1 MSTNPEVF
9 IRRTKLRR
17 KFEEAF
23 RSLNLSVRARAKAEG
38 KEPFFTKYSD
48 HLLDRAIQR
57 EIDEEYVFSVLSKI
71 PDHLKEINEFL
82 AMPWLPIDPKDI
94 DENIEYKPMR
104 LEITDGN
111 LWLGFTMDI
120 PRPGKGPSIKCRMA
134 FVNDKRLKGKIS
146 TKVIHI
152 N

>member
-17 KFEEAF
+17 KFEESF
-23 RSLNLSVRARAKAEG
+23 KSLNSSLRTSARKIG
-38 KEPFFTKYSD
+38 QDSFFVKYSD

-57 EIDEEYVFSVLSKI
+57 DIDEEYVFSILSKFPNHI
-71 PDHLKEINEFL
+71 KEINEFL
-82 AMPWLPIDPKDI
+82 RLPPLPQA
-94 DENIEYKPMR
+94 DEEIIKGVEYRPMR
-104 LEITDGN
+104 LEITDGT
-111 LWLGFTMDI
+111 LWLGFTVDL
-120 PRPGKGPSIKCRMA
+120 PRKGKGPSIKCRMA